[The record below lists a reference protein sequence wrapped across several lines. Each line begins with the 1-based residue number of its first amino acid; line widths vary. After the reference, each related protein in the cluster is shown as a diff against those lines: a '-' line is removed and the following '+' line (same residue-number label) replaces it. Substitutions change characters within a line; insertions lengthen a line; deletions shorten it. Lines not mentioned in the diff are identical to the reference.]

1 MFFTLEERNSRLG
14 LSGVQN
20 GITLPVGN
28 THHVLHYSPF
38 CEQESALVAILPR
51 KKCHFFD
58 TSTLA

>member
-1 MFFTLEERNSRLG
+1 MFFTLEERNLGLG

-20 GITLPVGN
+20 RITLPVGI

-38 CEQESALVAILPR
+38 WEQESALVAIFPR

-58 TSTLA
+58 MSTSA